1 MSHEGNDRIID
12 KAIDDMI
19 RGIEC
24 PSCSYT
30 DTYTHRSEEHG
41 LILTCTDCDDRYEI
55 SFSLTKR
62 E

>member
-24 PSCSYT
+24 PSCGYT

-41 LILTCTDCDDRYEI
+41 LILTCTDCGDSYGI
-55 SFSLTKR
+55 SFSLTR
-62 E
+62 R